1 MKIMKRWMWHSKKS
15 KKSSLWKSLLRIK
28 SSQRLSLLFSK
39 AMKLRRQIKSQARAS
54 LNLRKVALKT
64 KMMVMTTKTTKT
76 TKVTGAIAMMMK
88 LTSKRSKPIRQS
100 VHQQKLLPKAS
111 KT

>member
-1 MKIMKRWMWHSKKS
+1 M
-15 KKSSLWKSLLRIK
+15 LRIK

-39 AMKLRRQIKSQARAS
+39 AKKLRLQIKSQARVS

-64 KMMVMTTKTTKT
+64 KMMVKTTKTTKT
-76 TKVTGAIAMMMK
+76 KKVTGAIVMTMN
-88 LTSKRSKPIRQS
+88 LTSKRSKPIKQS